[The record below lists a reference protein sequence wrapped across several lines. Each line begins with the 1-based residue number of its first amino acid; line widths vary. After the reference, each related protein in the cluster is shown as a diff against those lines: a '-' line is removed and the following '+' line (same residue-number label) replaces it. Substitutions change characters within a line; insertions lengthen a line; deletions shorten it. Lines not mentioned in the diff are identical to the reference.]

1 VRALV
6 DRGWAVGVALTLAT
20 VMAACSGSKPIQSS
34 KPASPAPVVVASFN
48 FPESVLLADIYGQ
61 ALQNAGVPVRLELDL
76 GPRELV
82 LPAVHQGL
90 VDVVPEYLGSLL
102 EALDPKASLRGAS
115 AADESRQLAQAL
127 KSWNVSV
134 LPSAPAEDQNALVVT
149 QSLAR
154 RYGLRAISQL
164 VSIAP
169 TLTLGGPA
177 ECPTRPFC
185 LRGLRSAYA
194 LRFAHFDAF
203 DDESQRVTAL
213 AEQVIE
219 VAVMDSTDG
228 ELATGQFAVL
238 SDDRHLQPADNVAP
252 LVSARAVR
260 TYGNRVVAALDAVS
274 ARLSSRDLTFLNWR
288 VEVAGNNPAAEAHAW
303 LVREGLVSRH

>member
-6 DRGWAVGVALTLAT
+6 DRRWAVGVALMVASG
-20 VMAACSGSKPIQSS
+20 VASCSGSKPAQSS

-61 ALQNAGVPVRLELDL
+61 ALQNAGVPVRLEPDL

-102 EALDPKASLRGAS
+102 EALDPEANLQGAS
-115 AADESRQLAQAL
+115 AADESRQLAHAL
-127 KSWNVSV
+127 ESWNASV
-134 LPSAPAEDQNALVVT
+134 LPSAPAEDQNGLVVT
-149 QSLAR
+149 QSLAQR
-154 RYGLRAISQL
+154 FGLRAISQL
-164 VSIAP
+164 VPIAP
-169 TLTLGGPA
+169 NLTLGGPA

-185 LRGLRSAYA
+185 LPGLQSAYG
-194 LRFAHFDAF
+194 LRFAHFAAF

-228 ELATGQFAVL
+228 KLATGQFVLL

-260 TYGNRVVAALDAVS
+260 TFGDRVITALDAVS

-288 VEVAGNNPAAEAHAW
+288 VEVAGKDPAA
-303 LVREGLVSRH
+303 EGLVSRR